1 MISRRGLFA
10 FSFIFASVAVIL
22 ALSAR
27 ERLCIKKVPR
37 VALYALIGIVR
48 ALAAPIIDLFRLYA
62 GTAGVPTVVRAA
74 FEARMRIIACP
85 ARVIARLAVSPV
97 EVVALPTLSA
107 LSWSLA

>member
-27 ERLCIKKVPR
+27 ERLCIKKVSF
-37 VALYALIGIVR
+37 VALYALISIVR
-48 ALAAPIIDLFRLYA
+48 TLTAPIIDLFRLYA
-62 GTAGVPTVVRAA
+62 GTTGASAMVRAA
-74 FEARMRIIACP
+74 LEACMRIIACL
-85 ARVIARLAVSPV
+85 ACVIARLAVSAV

-107 LSWSLA
+107 LP